1 MKTKTNSV
9 VYWTTTG
16 ILAVMML
23 FSAFSYL
30 TNPQI
35 AEGFKKL
42 GFLDY
47 FRVELG
53 IAKII
58 GVIVLVIPRI
68 PERMK
73 EWAYAGFG
81 IVFISAAILAILIAC
96 LGLFGLVMYTTK
108 QRTKEIG
115 IRKVLG
121 ASIISIVTL
130 LSGEFIRLVI
140 LALIIG
146 LSVGA
151 WGMSKWLEDFE
162 YRTEIGWDILII
174 SSLLAFIIAL
184 VTVSWQAFK
193 SAMACLLYTSDAADE

>member
-1 MKTKTNSV
+1 MKTKTNAV

-58 GVIVLVIPRI
+58 GVIVLVIPRM

-81 IVFISAAILAILIAC
+81 IVFISAAIAHINNDDTTVKVMMPVIFLIILIFSNVYMHKLHKTEHI
-96 LGLFGLVMYTTK
+96 LGHV
-108 QRTKEIG
+108 
-115 IRKVLG
+115 
-121 ASIISIVTL
+121 
-130 LSGEFIRLVI
+130 
-140 LALIIG
+140 
-146 LSVGA
+146 
-151 WGMSKWLEDFE
+151 
-162 YRTEIGWDILII
+162 
-174 SSLLAFIIAL
+174 
-184 VTVSWQAFK
+184 
-193 SAMACLLYTSDAADE
+193 